1 MSTNNYTRNED
12 VVTLTAVVDGDD
24 WKAAKKKA
32 TAKAAAKMNIK
43 GFRKG
48 KVPADMVKKFLGNDY
63 LLELAAEEV
72 AQPKLSEMVD
82 EYKIRLVDRPTLD
95 IPSIDKD
102 SVTLVFT
109 CPVVPELK
117 LGQWKDLGIE
127 KETAE
132 VTDEEVENAIEQL
145 RAQKA
150 NKELVEEG
158 EAENGDTVEIDF
170 GGFIDG
176 KPFEG
181 GKAENV
187 SLELGS
193 GRMIPGFEEQLVGI
207 KPNEEKEITVTFP
220 EDYQVED
227 LAGKEATFKIKAHDV
242 YRTVKPEL
250 TDEFV
255 EKELDRFEAKTI
267 DELKAEIKKNILANK
282 QDELDEK
289 RVNALLTAIRGN
301 TEADIPESMV
311 EEEIDSRVRNTDM
324 QLRQNGLT
332 LDQFLSITGQSK
344 DEYRDSLRDQAATNV
359 FNTLILEAIAKEEK
373 LEVTDEEADKAL
385 EDYAKE
391 MNADLEQVKK
401 LINKEQFKESLIYD
415 KATDA
420 LLNAQ

>member
-145 RAQKA
+145 RARKA

-170 GGFIDG
+170 EGFIDG

>member
-170 GGFIDG
+170 EGFIDG

>member
-12 VVTLTAVVDGDD
+12 VVVLTAVVDGDD
-24 WKAAKKKA
+24 WKEAKKKA

-48 KVPADMVKKFLGNDY
+48 KVPADMVKKVLGKDY

-72 AQPKLSEMVD
+72 AQPKLTEMVA
-82 EYKIRLVDRPTLD
+82 EYKVRLVDRPELE
-95 IPSIDKD
+95 IPSIDD
-102 SVTLVFT
+102 NSVTLVFN

-117 LGQWKDLGIE
+117 LGQWKDLGIA

-132 VTDEEVENAIEQL
+132 VTDEEVDNAVDHILAE
-145 RAQKA
+145 KA
-150 NKELVEEG
+150 DKVLVEDG
-158 EAENGDTVEIDF
+158 EAENGDTVELDF
-170 GGFIDG
+170 EGFIDG

-181 GKAENV
+181 GKAENF
-187 SLELGS
+187 SLDLGS
-193 GRMIPGFEEQLVGI
+193 GRMIPGFEEQIVGI
-207 KPNEEKEITVTFP
+207 KPEEEKEITVTFP
-220 EDYQVED
+220 EDYQAKD
-227 LAGKEATFKIKAHDV
+227 LAGKEATFKIKAHDI

-267 DELKAEIKKNILANK
+267 DELKAEIKKNMLANK
-282 QDELDEK
+282 QDALDEK
-289 RVNALLTAIRGN
+289 QIEAVLTAIRGN
-301 TEADIPESMV
+301 TEAQIPDSMV
-311 EEEIDSRVRNTDM
+311 EEEIDSRVRQLEM

-332 LDQFLSITGQSK
+332 LDQFLSLTGQNK
-344 DEYRDSLRDQAATNV
+344 EAYRESMREQAEVNV

-373 LEVTDEEADKAL
+373 LEITDEEADKAL

-401 LINKEQFKESLIYD
+401 LINKEQFKESLLYD
-415 KATDA
+415 KAAEA